1 MPITLAPSS
10 NTSRIVLPSSGVP
23 GDVTAALP
31 LGVYSTNAFL
41 SGAADQVA
49 YTYKKLGG
57 DVLDIELSAS
67 SVYAAYED
75 SCLEYSYIVNVHQA
89 KNVLSNVLGNSTA
102 SFDEDGQIISGD
114 ALDGEDIALRF
125 PKFDFAYARRVT
137 EGISAEVAMGGT
149 ETLYSA
155 SFSRVAN
162 QQDYNLQDII
172 SSASANGLDQGTGQA
187 APFSGLVGSNK
198 VLIKRVYYK
207 SSRAMWRFFG
217 YYGGINVVGNMST
230 YGQWADDSTFQIVP
244 VWQNKAQA
252 LAFEDAIYTRISHY
266 SYELINNR
274 LRIFP
279 SPASDSPDQFWVQF
293 TIPSDTWSE
302 DADSQIGVYGINNMN
317 TLPFE
322 NIPYININSMGKQWI
337 RRFALALSKETLG
350 LTRRKYNTVPIPG
363 ESVTLDGEQLA
374 SQGKEEQQL
383 LREELKTVLD
393 ELTYSSLIASDADL
407 IEGASKVMQGVPM
420 PIFRG

>member
-1 MPITLAPSS
+1 
-10 NTSRIVLPSSGVP
+10 
-23 GDVTAALP
+23 
-31 LGVYSTNAFL
+31 
-41 SGAADQVA
+41 
-49 YTYKKLGG
+49 
-57 DVLDIELSAS
+57 
-67 SVYAAYED
+67 
-75 SCLEYSYIVNVHQA
+75 
-89 KNVLSNVLGNSTA
+89 
-102 SFDEDGQIISGD
+102 
-114 ALDGEDIALRF
+114 
-125 PKFDFAYARRVT
+125 
-137 EGISAEVAMGGT
+137 MGGT

-337 RRFALALSKETLG
+337 RRFALALVKEMLG
-350 LTRRKYNTVPIPG
+350 QTRRKYNTVPIPG